1 MEITYFSYTDYMD
14 NYFLFLV
21 CLVAGGVGAWAVV
34 RLGSRFSL
42 LDISNHRSSHDGVVP
57 KGGGIGL
64 LAAFVFASLFLE
76 EPLVFWLPVTV
87 LALFSLL
94 GDRIEISPKIRLP
107 VQFIAAFSFLIP
119 ISDLWLLT
127 PVSSFLFTVFFT
139 VFIVATASMELQQ
152 SQE

>member
-21 CLVAGGVGAWAVV
+21 CLVAGGVGAWAVA

-64 LAAFVFASLFLE
+64 LAAPPFLNSC
-76 EPLVFWLPVTV
+76 LKSWNQLHYMV
-87 LALFSLL
+87 L
-94 GDRIEISPKIRLP
+94 
-107 VQFIAAFSFLIP
+107 
-119 ISDLWLLT
+119 
-127 PVSSFLFTVFFT
+127 
-139 VFIVATASMELQQ
+139 
-152 SQE
+152 